1 MLLRASA
8 ALFALFAIS
17 LLTGCLPLITQSP
30 DSHPATA
37 SGYDCPVDDGQLLDW
52 LKYEH
57 RFISSTLSD
66 KQQLLIDAEARQP
79 DTLYPLLLSTP
90 GQSPQHAARAL
101 ELLSA
106 RQPADSGCTAE
117 QYLQLRLRQLQQQLD
132 TQQQLR
138 QLELDNQE
146 LKRQVDAL
154 TDLERQITRQREEH

>member
-1 MLLRASA
+1 MLLRA
-8 ALFALFAIS
+8 LIALFAIS
-17 LLTGCLPLITQSP
+17 MLVGCLQQTPLSP
-30 DSHPATA
+30 NTTPAPA
-37 SGYDCPVDDGQLLDW
+37 MDQGCPVDDHQLLDW

-90 GQSPQHAARAL
+90 GQSPQHVARAL
-101 ELLSA
+101 ELLA
-106 RQPADSGCTAE
+106 DRQPADSRCKAD

-132 TQQQLR
+132 TRQQLR
-138 QLELDNQE
+138 QLELENQE